1 VHSIRESFLARTV
14 SASRCKSSDSS
25 SKLDGRL
32 FFVLWLDFAWHYLLR
47 GACALAAWLGFFSR
61 LRLGVALAF
70 GRFLRDFAV
79 RTRGREA
86 LQRSIF
92 AVGASSAAMRRV

>member
-1 VHSIRESFLARTV
+1 MA
-14 SASRCKSSDSS
+14 
-25 SKLDGRL
+25 L
-32 FFVLWLDFAWHYLLR
+32 F
-47 GACALAAWLGFFSR
+47 AAWRLRFGCTARFFLR

-70 GRFLRDFAV
+70 GRFLRDFAIH
-79 RTRGREA
+79 TRGREA

>member
-1 VHSIRESFLARTV
+1 MHSRRESSLARTV

-25 SKLDGRL
+25 LKLDGDA
-32 FFVLWLDFAWHYLLR
+32 FFLLWLDFAWHYLLR

-61 LRLGVALAF
+61 LRLGMALAF

>member
-1 VHSIRESFLARTV
+1 MHRGVSPATRVRNSTDAFFFCGLILHGTICYVELA
-14 SASRCKSSDSS
+14 
-25 SKLDGRL
+25 
-32 FFVLWLDFAWHYLLR
+32 LWLH
-47 GACALAAWLGFFSR
+47 GSVFFSR

>member
-1 VHSIRESFLARTV
+1 M
-14 SASRCKSSDSS
+14 S

-32 FFVLWLDFAWHYLLR
+32 FFLWLDFAWHYLLR
-47 GACALAAWLGFFSR
+47 GACALAPWLGFFSR

>member
-1 VHSIRESFLARTV
+1 MGCGLILHGTICYV
-14 SASRCKSSDSS
+14 
-25 SKLDGRL
+25 
-32 FFVLWLDFAWHYLLR
+32 
-47 GACALAAWLGFFSR
+47 ALAFWLHGSVFSR

-70 GRFLRDFAV
+70 GWFLRDFAV

-92 AVGASSAAMRRV
+92 AVGASSVAMRRV

>member
-1 VHSIRESFLARTV
+1 MHSIRESSLARTV
-14 SASRCKSSDSS
+14 SASRCKSSDLS
-25 SKLDGRL
+25 SKLDRDAL
-32 FFVLWLDFAWHYLLR
+32 FLWLDFAWHYLLR

-61 LRLGVALAF
+61 LRLGVALAA
-70 GRFLRDFAV
+70 GRFLRDFAI

-86 LQRSIF
+86 LQHSIF

>member
-1 VHSIRESFLARTV
+1 L
-14 SASRCKSSDSS
+14 S

-32 FFVLWLDFAWHYLLR
+32 FFLWLDFAWHYLLR
-47 GACALAAWLGFFSR
+47 GACTLAAWLGFFSR

-70 GRFLRDFAV
+70 GWFLRDFAI

-92 AVGASSAAMRRV
+92 AVGASSAAMRHV